1 MTYGTGL
8 GLYPYGEVASALE
21 NDEVSSTTEGR
32 HLTVLGSQVTGHE
45 HSYPTKGHPVVVGE
59 NIVGV
64 AFTTLTSDAQYVS
77 IDTEGIWMQ
86 SVVALNPAAVAVVAG
101 DELFI
106 NKTTAIISNDDNKNI
121 NAHFGYA
128 LGGVTAGQ
136 TAIIAVKV
144 HWDPDD
150 ATESVGVSGE
160 PYTTTLANTF
170 REYRYQCSAASG
182 ASQGI
187 YIRQYLTGDGTLTAN
202 ALRAYT
208 DIVGVSISN
217 AYGAHLS
224 LGMGESTTG
233 GAITGLGVAVRAT
246 LGLPNVALAAGG
258 TYAAI
263 MPEIFAFGAASDP
276 AAVTQLSF
284 IKCVAG
290 GDATG
295 IEDIDDKAYLLVLD
309 GVAEGAGN
317 MVVASNTEGNYV
329 SAARCLIN
337 GVEKWLMFASA
348 SGQSN

>member
-1 MTYGTGL
+1 MPTYGTGI
-8 GLYPYGEVASALE
+8 GVYPYGEVADARE
-21 NDEVSSTTEGR
+21 GNEVSSTYEGR
-32 HLTVLGSQVTGHE
+32 HLTFVEAQITGHINAF
-45 HSYPTKGHPVVVGE
+45 PTKGYGCVVGE
-59 NIVGV
+59 SIVGV
-64 AFTTLTSDAQYVS
+64 AFNTATAVGDYVT
-77 IDTEGIWMQ
+77 IDTEGIFLM

-106 NKTTAIISNDDNKNI
+106 NKTTGIISNDDNKNI

-128 LGGVTAGQ
+128 LGGVTAGN
-136 TAIIAVKV
+136 TAIISVKV

-150 ATESVGVSGE
+150 ATESVGVAGA
-160 PYTTTLANTF
+160 PYTTALANTF
-170 REYRYQCSAASG
+170 REYRYQCSATSG

-187 YIRQYLTGDGTLTAN
+187 YIRQYLTGEGTLTAN
-202 ALRAYT
+202 SLRAYT

-276 AAVTQLSF
+276 AAVTELSF
-284 IKCVAG
+284 IRCVAG
-290 GDATG
+290 GDAAG

-309 GVAEGAGN
+309 GVAEGANN
-317 MVVASNTEGNYV
+317 MVVASATEGNYV
-329 SAARCLIN
+329 TAARCKIN

-348 SGQSN
+348 SG